1 MDTITVGAHE
11 RPKVGAPR
19 KVFFI
24 LFLFDG
30 TRASIATQGLSLV
43 AVSGGYS
50 SLQWAGF
57 SLQWLL
63 LLWNTG
69 SRICGLQ

>member
-11 RPKVGAPR
+11 RPKVGAPG

-30 TRASIATQGLSLV
+30 TRASIAMQGLSLV
-43 AVSGGYS
+43 TVSGGYS

-63 LLWNTG
+63 FLRSTG